1 MIKIHRKK
9 GWQLNPSDKLVNAI
23 LKRCETCSGE
33 CPCDNPG
40 ETREDR
46 MCPCKSYIENDK
58 CCCGLYI
65 KIEK

>member
-1 MIKIHRKK
+1 MIKIHRKL
-9 GWQLNPSDKLVNAI
+9 GWVLNPNDKLVNAI
-23 LKRCETCSGE
+23 LKRIEKCEGE

-40 ETREDR
+40 EIKEDR

-58 CCCGLYI
+58 CCCGLYL